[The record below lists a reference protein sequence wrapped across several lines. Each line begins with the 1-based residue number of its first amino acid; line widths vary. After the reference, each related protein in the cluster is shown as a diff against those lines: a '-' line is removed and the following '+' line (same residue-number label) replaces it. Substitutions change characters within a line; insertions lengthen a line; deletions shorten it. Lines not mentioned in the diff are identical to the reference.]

1 MIPLV
6 FYLSLSTILFAI
18 GSYGVLTKRNVV
30 RVLMCIEIMMNAA
43 ALSMVAFSMYMPF
56 SELSI
61 ASGQIFTLFIL
72 AIAAGEA
79 GIGLGI
85 YILVFRLYKT
95 SDALEISNL
104 RW

>member
-1 MIPLV
+1 MIPLL
-6 FYLSLSTILFAI
+6 FYLLLSIVLFAI
-18 GSYGVLTKRNVV
+18 GCYGVITKRNIV
-30 RVLMCIEIMMNAA
+30 RVLMCIEIMMSAA
-43 ALSMVAFSMYMPF
+43 TLSLIAFSMYMPF

-61 ASGQIFTLFIL
+61 ASGQIFALFIL

>member
-1 MIPLV
+1 MIPLL
-6 FYLSLSTILFAI
+6 FYLSLSVLLFAI
-18 GSYGVLTKRNVV
+18 GGYGVLTKRNVV
-30 RVLMCIEIMMNAA
+30 RVLMCIEIMMSAA
-43 ALSMVAFSMYMPF
+43 TLSLVAFSMYMPF
-56 SELSI
+56 SELSV
-61 ASGQIFTLFIL
+61 ASGQIFALFIL